1 VQLYETTGG
10 VFDAPSVPP
19 PASAAV
25 GTGTLAFQ
33 SCASAS
39 LAFAITGGLAA
50 GKSGAIALAR
60 VGPVPA
66 GCAF

>member
-1 VQLYETTGG
+1 MQLYETTGG
-10 VFDAPSVPP
+10 VFNAPSVPA

-33 SCASAS
+33 SCANAS
-39 LAFAITGGLAA
+39 LAFNITGGAAA
-50 GKSGAIALAR
+50 GKSGTIALTR

-66 GCAF
+66 GCAY